1 MLNFFQINRYKNSS
15 EKKLAQSIKNLFGF
29 YPKNI
34 ALFQQALTHSSAA
47 KHSKSNERLE
57 FLGDSILGTIVAE
70 YLFGILPNK
79 DEGVLTQVRS
89 RMVSRNQLNK
99 LAVKLGIDK
108 ILTTDIRGSISYTL
122 YGDAFEALVAAM
134 YLDIGYVKTKK
145 ILLEKVIKQHIEI
158 QTIINEDT
166 DYKSRLINYCQKNK
180 TPLQFVLLAENNPTT
195 GGAKKIYRIGIELT
209 GKIITE
215 AENHSKRAA
224 EQLAAQAALE
234 IIEEY

>member
-1 MLNFFQINRYKNSS
+1 LLKYFQITRYKNSS

-34 ALFQQALTHSSAA
+34 SLFQQALTHSSAA

-89 RMVSRNQLNK
+89 RMVSRVQLNK

-108 ILTTDIRGSISYTL
+108 ILHTDIKGNISYTL
-122 YGDAFEALVAAM
+122 YGDAFEALVGAIC
-134 YLDIGYVKTKK
+134 LDVGYEKTKK
-145 ILLEKVIKQHIEI
+145 ILFEKIIKQHFDIN
-158 QTIINEDT
+158 TLINEDT
-166 DYKSRLINYCQKNK
+166 DYKSRLINFCQKNK
-180 TPLQFVLLAENNPTT
+180 TPLQFVLLAENMD
-195 GGAKKIYRIGIELT
+195 GVKKMYHIGVEYN
-209 GKIITE
+209 GEIISE
-215 AENHSKRAA
+215 AQNASKRVA
-224 EQLAAQAALE
+224 EQLAASAA
-234 IIEEY
+234 IEKLDIH

>member
-1 MLNFFQINRYKNSS
+1 MLKYFQITRYKNSS

-89 RMVSRNQLNK
+89 RMVSRVQLNK

-108 ILTTDIRGSISYTL
+108 ILNTDIKGNISYTL
-122 YGDAFEALVAAM
+122 YGDAFEALVGAI
-134 YLDIGYVKTKK
+134 YLDIGYAKTKK
-145 ILLEKVIKQHIEI
+145 ILFEKIIKQHFDIN
-158 QTIINEDT
+158 TLLNEDT
-166 DYKSRLINYCQKNK
+166 DYKSRLINFCQKNK
-180 TPLQFVLLAENNPTT
+180 TPLQFVLISENMD
-195 GGAKKIYRIGIELT
+195 GVKKMYHIGIEIN
-209 GKIITE
+209 GEIISE
-215 AENHSKRAA
+215 AQNASKRVA
-224 EQLAAQAALE
+224 EQLAAHAA
-234 IIEEY
+234 IEKLDIS

>member
-1 MLNFFQINRYKNSS
+1 LLNILQINRYKNAS

-34 ALFQQALTHSSAA
+34 SLFQQALTHSSAA
-47 KHSKSNERLE
+47 KHTKSNERLE

-108 ILTTDIRGSISYTL
+108 ILTTDIKGNISYTL
-122 YGDAFEALVAAM
+122 YGDAFEALIGAM
-134 YLDIGYVKTKK
+134 YLEIGYVKTKK
-145 ILLEKVIKQHIEI
+145 ILLEKIIKQHLEI

-166 DYKSRLINYCQKNK
+166 DYKSRLINYCQKNRM
-180 TPLQFVLLAENNPTT
+180 PLQFILLDETAD
-195 GGAKKIYRIGIELT
+195 GAKKIYRIGIELDS
-209 GKIITE
+209 KIITE
-215 AENHSKRAA
+215 AENASKRAA

-234 IIEEY
+234 KLEN

>member
-1 MLNFFQINRYKNSS
+1 MLNILQINRYKTSS
-15 EKKLAQSIKNLFGF
+15 EKKLAQSIKNLLGF

-47 KHSKSNERLE
+47 KHTKSNERLE

-108 ILTTDIRGSISYTL
+108 ILSTDINGNISYTL
-122 YGDAFEALVAAM
+122 YGDALEAVIGAT
-134 YLDIGYVKTKK
+134 YLDLGYIKTKK
-145 ILLEKVIKQHIEI
+145 IVLEKIIKQHLEV
-158 QTIINEDT
+158 QSIINEDT
-166 DYKSRLINYCQKNK
+166 DYKSRLINYCQKSRK
-180 TPLQFVLLAENNPTT
+180 PLQFILLDENIDGT
-195 GGAKKIYRIGIELT
+195 KKIYRIGIELDN
-209 GKIITE
+209 KIIAE
-215 AENHSKRAA
+215 AENASKRAA
-224 EQLAAQAALE
+224 EQLAAQVALDKLE
-234 IIEEY
+234 NR

>member
-1 MLNFFQINRYKNSS
+1 MLNILQINRYKNAS

-34 ALFQQALTHSSAA
+34 SLFQQALTHSSAA
-47 KHSKSNERLE
+47 KHTKSNERLE

-108 ILTTDIRGSISYTL
+108 ILTTDIKGNISYTL
-122 YGDAFEALVAAM
+122 YGDAFEALIGAM
-134 YLDIGYVKTKK
+134 YLEIGYVKTKK
-145 ILLEKVIKQHIEI
+145 ILLEKIIKQHLEI

-166 DYKSRLINYCQKNK
+166 DYKSRLINYCQKNRM
-180 TPLQFVLLAENNPTT
+180 PLQFILLDETAD
-195 GGAKKIYRIGIELT
+195 GAKKIYRIGIELDS
-209 GKIITE
+209 KIITE
-215 AENHSKRAA
+215 AENASKRAA

-234 IIEEY
+234 KLEN

>member
-1 MLNFFQINRYKNSS
+1 MLKYFQIRRYKNSS
-15 EKKLAQSIKNLFGF
+15 EKKLSQSIKNLFGF

-89 RMVSRNQLNK
+89 RMVSRVQLNK

-108 ILTTDIRGSISYTL
+108 ILYTDIKGNISYTL
-122 YGDAFEALVAAM
+122 YGDAFEALVGAI
-134 YLDIGYVKTKK
+134 YLDIGYAKTKK
-145 ILLEKVIKQHIEI
+145 ILFEKIIKQHFDIN
-158 QTIINEDT
+158 TLLNEDT
-166 DYKSRLINYCQKNK
+166 DYKSRLINFCQKNK
-180 TPLQFVLLAENNPTT
+180 TPLQFVLISENMD
-195 GGAKKIYRIGIELT
+195 GVKKMYHIGIEIN
-209 GKIITE
+209 GEIISE
-215 AENHSKRAA
+215 AQNASKRVA
-224 EQLAAQAALE
+224 EQLAASAA
-234 IIEEY
+234 IEKLDIN

>member
-1 MLNFFQINRYKNSS
+1 LLNILQINRYKNAS
-15 EKKLAQSIKNLFGF
+15 EKKLAQSIKNLLGF

-34 ALFQQALTHSSAA
+34 SLFQQALTHSSAA
-47 KHSKSNERLE
+47 KHTKSNERLE

-108 ILTTDIRGSISYTL
+108 ILTTDIKGNISYTL
-122 YGDAFEALVAAM
+122 YGDAFEALIGAM
-134 YLDIGYVKTKK
+134 YLEIGYVKTKK
-145 ILLEKVIKQHIEI
+145 ILLEKIIKQHLEI

-166 DYKSRLINYCQKNK
+166 DYKSRLINYCQKNRM
-180 TPLQFVLLAENNPTT
+180 PLQFILLDETAD
-195 GGAKKIYRIGIELT
+195 GAKKIYRIGIELDS
-209 GKIITE
+209 KIITE
-215 AENHSKRAA
+215 AENASKRAA

-234 IIEEY
+234 KLEN

>member
-1 MLNFFQINRYKNSS
+1 LLKYFQIRRYKNSS
-15 EKKLAQSIKNLFGF
+15 EKKLSQSIKNLFGF

-89 RMVSRNQLNK
+89 RMVSRVQLNK

-108 ILTTDIRGSISYTL
+108 ILYTDIKGNISYTL
-122 YGDAFEALVAAM
+122 YGDAFEALVGAI
-134 YLDIGYVKTKK
+134 YLDIGYAKTKK
-145 ILLEKVIKQHIEI
+145 ILFEKIIKQHFDIN
-158 QTIINEDT
+158 TLLNEDT
-166 DYKSRLINYCQKNK
+166 DYKSRLINFCQKNK
-180 TPLQFVLLAENNPTT
+180 TPLQFVLISENMD
-195 GGAKKIYRIGIELT
+195 GVKKMYHIGIEIN
-209 GKIITE
+209 GEIISE
-215 AENHSKRAA
+215 AQNASKRVA
-224 EQLAAQAALE
+224 EQLAASAA
-234 IIEEY
+234 IEKLDIN